1 MKFEIEK
8 SNFKVPDRSTL
19 IRGVQHINVV
29 KYNDYYKVQLVS
41 DEITWSVRFAKVHD
55 VVVFLSSLKPGF
67 IVANSVC
74 GHDIYAIVPEEGTI
88 FYHYRLPENFEET
101 ITNLKAK
108 GNEFCSSETIKAY
121 SLGTTKERIKA
132 DNSDRVCYNE
142 TLKKVYPESKET
154 ISKKENIMNFNIIK
168 GAFTFDK
175 KLAFAVNGKFKYLND
190 AGQVSEVLPQFIMI
204 KDIPALVPTIADKI
218 TKGVYYTDGT
228 SLFFAKEDNR
238 VINMET
244 GVVSDILISSI
255 PMTDK
260 VIVYKPLFGNGK
272 FEAKDL
278 IKAQMMQGMSGDN
291 PMAAMMLLGDGDIDF
306 KTMALMNIAGGN
318 KNGADFNSLLPLM
331 LLDKGKDSGMEDF
344 ILMQAMAGKGENALL
359 PYLLLKDSKKDE
371 KKDK

>member
-19 IRGVQHINVV
+19 IHGVQHVNVV

-41 DEITWSVRFAKVHD
+41 DEVTWSIRFAKAQD
-55 VVVFLSSLKPGF
+55 VTAFLSSLKPGF
-67 IVANSVC
+67 TVVNSVC
-74 GHDIYAIVPEEGTI
+74 GHDIYAIVPKEGTV
-88 FYHYRLPENFEET
+88 FRRYELPENFEET

-108 GNEFCSSETIKAY
+108 GNEFYSSETIKAY
-121 SLGTTKERIKA
+121 DSGTIKEAIK
-132 DNSDRVCYNE
+132 SCPK
-142 TLKKVYPESKET
+142 LKET
-154 ISKKENIMNFNIIK
+154 ISKKENTMNFNIIK

-190 AGQVSEVLPQFIMI
+190 AGQVSEVLPQFIML

-278 IKAQMMQGMSGDN
+278 IKAQMMQGMSTDN

-306 KTMALMNIAGGN
+306 KTMALMNFAGGN
-318 KNGADFNSLLPLM
+318 KNGADFNSLLPLI

>member
-8 SNFKVPDRSTL
+8 SNFKVPDKSTL
-19 IRGVQHINVV
+19 IHDVKHVNVV

-41 DEITWSVRFAKVHD
+41 DEVTWSVRFAKVHD

-67 IVANSVC
+67 TVVNSAC
-74 GHDIYAIVPEEGTI
+74 GRDIYAIVPKEGTI

-101 ITNLKAK
+101 IANLKSK
-108 GNEFCSSETIKAY
+108 GNEFCSSKTIKAS
-121 SLGTTKERIKA
+121 SLGTVKEAIK
-132 DNSDRVCYNE
+132 DYSV
-142 TLKKVYPESKET
+142 SKET

-190 AGQVSEVLPQFIMI
+190 AGQVAEVLPQFIML

-278 IKAQMMQGMSGDN
+278 IKAQMMQGMSADN

>member
-8 SNFKVPDRSTL
+8 SNFKVPDKSTL
-19 IRGVQHINVV
+19 IHDVKHVNVV

-41 DEITWSVRFAKVHD
+41 DEVTWSVRFAKVHD

-67 IVANSVC
+67 AVVDSVC
-74 GHDIYAIVPEEGTI
+74 GHDIYAIVPKEGTI

-108 GNEFCSSETIKAY
+108 GNEFCSSETIKAS
-121 SLGTTKERIKA
+121 SLGTVKEAIK
-132 DNSDRVCYNE
+132 DYS
-142 TLKKVYPESKET
+142 ESKET

-190 AGQVSEVLPQFIMI
+190 AGQVSEVLPQFIML

-278 IKAQMMQGMSGDN
+278 IKAQMMQGMSADN

>member
-19 IRGVQHINVV
+19 IHGVKHVNVV

-41 DEITWSVRFAKVHD
+41 DEVTWSVRFTKAQD
-55 VVVFLSSLKPGF
+55 VTAFLSSLKPGF
-67 IVANSVC
+67 TVVDSVC
-74 GHDIYAIVPEEGTI
+74 GHDIYVIKPQEGTV
-88 FYHYRLPENFEET
+88 FRRYELPENFEET
-101 ITNLKAK
+101 ITDLKAR
-108 GNEFCSSETIKAY
+108 GNEFYSSETIKAY
-121 SLGTTKERIKA
+121 NSGTIKEAIK
-132 DNSDRVCYNE
+132 SC
-142 TLKKVYPESKET
+142 PELKET

-190 AGQVSEVLPQFIMI
+190 AGQVSEVLPQFIML

>member
-19 IRGVQHINVV
+19 IHGVKHVNVV
-29 KYNDYYKVQLVS
+29 KYNHYYKVQLVS
-41 DEITWSVRFAKVHD
+41 DEVTWSIRFAKTQD
-55 VVVFLSSLKPGF
+55 VTAFLSSLKPGF
-67 IVANSVC
+67 SVVNSVC
-74 GHDIYAIVPEEGTI
+74 GHDIYAIKPQEGTV
-88 FYHYRLPENFEET
+88 FRRYELPENFEET
-101 ITNLKAK
+101 ITDLKAK
-108 GNEFCSSETIKAY
+108 GNEFYSSETIKAY
-121 SLGTTKERIKA
+121 DSGTIKEAIK
-132 DNSDRVCYNE
+132 SCPK
-142 TLKKVYPESKET
+142 LKET

-190 AGQVSEVLPQFIMI
+190 AGQVSEVLPQFIML

-278 IKAQMMQGMSGDN
+278 IKAQMMQGMSADN

-331 LLDKGKDSGMEDF
+331 LLDKGKDSSMEDF

>member
-19 IRGVQHINVV
+19 IHDVKHVNVV

-41 DEITWSVRFAKVHD
+41 DEVTWSVRFAKVHD

-67 IVANSVC
+67 TVVNSAC
-74 GHDIYAIVPEEGTI
+74 GRDIYAIVPKEGTI

-108 GNEFCSSETIKAY
+108 GNEFYSYEIIKDYSSGTVKGAIKDY
-121 SLGTTKERIKA
+121 S
-132 DNSDRVCYNE
+132 
-142 TLKKVYPESKET
+142 ESKET
-154 ISKKENIMNFNIIK
+154 ISKKENTMNFNIIK

-190 AGQVSEVLPQFIMI
+190 AGQVSEVLPQFIML

-278 IKAQMMQGMSGDN
+278 IKAQMMQGMSADN

>member
-19 IRGVQHINVV
+19 IHGVKHVNVV

-41 DEITWSVRFAKVHD
+41 DEVTWSIRFAKAQD
-55 VVVFLSSLKPGF
+55 VTAFLSSLKPGF
-67 IVANSVC
+67 TVVDSIC
-74 GHDIYAIVPEEGTI
+74 GHDIYVIKPQEGTV
-88 FYHYRLPENFEET
+88 FRRYELPENFEET
-101 ITNLKAK
+101 ITDLKAK
-108 GNEFCSSETIKAY
+108 GNEFYSSETIKAY
-121 SLGTTKERIKA
+121 NSGTIKEAIK
-132 DNSDRVCYNE
+132 SCPK
-142 TLKKVYPESKET
+142 LKET
-154 ISKKENIMNFNIIK
+154 ISKKENTMNFNIIK

-190 AGQVSEVLPQFIMI
+190 AGQVSEVLPQFIML

-278 IKAQMMQGMSGDN
+278 IKAQMIQGMSADN

>member
-19 IRGVQHINVV
+19 IHGVKHVNVV

-41 DEITWSVRFAKVHD
+41 DEVTWSIRFAKAQD
-55 VVVFLSSLKPGF
+55 VTAFLSSLKPGF
-67 IVANSVC
+67 TVVDSIC
-74 GHDIYAIVPEEGTI
+74 GHDIYVIKPQEGTV
-88 FYHYRLPENFEET
+88 FRRYELPENFEEI
-101 ITNLKAK
+101 ITDLKAK
-108 GNEFCSSETIKAY
+108 GNEFYSSETIKAY
-121 SLGTTKERIKA
+121 DSGTIKEAIK
-132 DNSDRVCYNE
+132 SCS
-142 TLKKVYPESKET
+142 ESRET

-190 AGQVSEVLPQFIMI
+190 AGQVSEVLPQFIML

-278 IKAQMMQGMSGDN
+278 IKAQMMQGMFADN

>member
-8 SNFKVPDRSTL
+8 SNFKVPDKSTL
-19 IRGVQHINVV
+19 IHDVKHVNVV

-41 DEITWSVRFAKVHD
+41 DEVTWSVRFAKVHD

-67 IVANSVC
+67 TVVNSAC
-74 GHDIYAIVPEEGTI
+74 GHDIYAIVPKEGTI

-101 ITNLKAK
+101 ITNLKSK
-108 GNEFCSSETIKAY
+108 GNEFCSSETIKAS
-121 SLGTTKERIKA
+121 SLGTVKEAIK
-132 DNSDRVCYNE
+132 DYSE
-142 TLKKVYPESKET
+142 TKET
-154 ISKKENIMNFNIIK
+154 ISKKENTMNFNIIK

-190 AGQVSEVLPQFIMI
+190 AGQVSEVLPQFIML

-278 IKAQMMQGMSGDN
+278 IKAQMMQGMSADN
-291 PMAAMMLLGDGDIDF
+291 PMAAMMLLGDGDIDL

>member
-19 IRGVQHINVV
+19 IHGVQHVNVV
-29 KYNDYYKVQLVS
+29 KYNHYYKVQLVS
-41 DEITWSVRFAKVHD
+41 DEVTWSIRLEKNHD
-55 VVVFLSSLKPGF
+55 VLVFLSSLKPGF
-67 IVANSVC
+67 TVVNSVC
-74 GHDIYAIVPEEGTI
+74 GHDIYAIVPKEGTV
-88 FYHYRLPENFEET
+88 FYKYRLPENFEET
-101 ITNLKAK
+101 ITDLKAK
-108 GNEFCSSETIKAY
+108 GNEFYSSETIKAY
-121 SLGTTKERIKA
+121 NSGTIKEAIK
-132 DNSDRVCYNE
+132 SYSE
-142 TLKKVYPESKET
+142 TKET

-190 AGQVSEVLPQFIMI
+190 AGQVSEVLPQFIML

-278 IKAQMMQGMSGDN
+278 IKAQMMQGMSADN

>member
-8 SNFKVPDRSTL
+8 SNFKVPDKSTL
-19 IRGVQHINVV
+19 IHGVKHVNVV

-41 DEITWSVRFAKVHD
+41 DEVTWSVRFAKVHD

-67 IVANSVC
+67 TVVNSVC
-74 GHDIYAIVPEEGTI
+74 GHDIYAIVPKEGTI

-108 GNEFCSSETIKAY
+108 GNEFYSSETIKAY
-121 SLGTTKERIKA
+121 NLGAAKERIRA
-132 DNSDRVCYNE
+132 DNSDRVCFAE
-142 TLKKVYPESKET
+142 KLKSYSVSKET
-154 ISKKENIMNFNIIK
+154 ISKKENTMNFNIIK

-190 AGQVSEVLPQFIMI
+190 AGQVAEVLPQFIML
-204 KDIPALVPTIADKI
+204 KDIPALVPTIAEKI

-331 LLDKGKDSGMEDF
+331 LLDKDKDSGMEDF
-344 ILMQAMAGKGENALL
+344 ILMQAMAGKGESSLI

>member
-19 IRGVQHINVV
+19 IHDVQHVNVV

-41 DEITWSVRFAKVHD
+41 DEVTWSIRFAKVHD
-55 VVVFLSSLKPGF
+55 VTAFLSSLKPGF
-67 IVANSVC
+67 AVIDSVC
-74 GHDIYAIVPEEGTI
+74 GHDIYAIKQQEGTV
-88 FYHYRLPENFEET
+88 FRRYKLPENFEET
-101 ITNLKAK
+101 ITNLKVK
-108 GNEFCSSETIKAY
+108 ENEFYSYETIKAY
-121 SLGTTKERIKA
+121 NSGTIKEA
-132 DNSDRVCYNE
+132 
-142 TLKKVYPESKET
+142 
-154 ISKKENIMNFNIIK
+154 ISKKENTMNFNIIK

-190 AGQVSEVLPQFIMI
+190 AGQVSEVLPQFIML

-291 PMAAMMLLGDGDIDF
+291 PMAAMMLLGDGDIDL

-331 LLDKGKDSGMEDF
+331 LLDKGKDSDMEDF

>member
-19 IRGVQHINVV
+19 IHGVKHVNVV

-41 DEITWSVRFAKVHD
+41 DEVTWSIRFAKAQD
-55 VVVFLSSLKPGF
+55 VTAFLSSLKPGF
-67 IVANSVC
+67 TVVDSIC
-74 GHDIYAIVPEEGTI
+74 GHDIYVIKPQEGTV
-88 FYHYRLPENFEET
+88 FRRYELPENFEET
-101 ITNLKAK
+101 ITDLKAK
-108 GNEFCSSETIKAY
+108 ENEFYSSETIKVY
-121 SLGTTKERIKA
+121 DSGTIKEAIK
-132 DNSDRVCYNE
+132 SCS
-142 TLKKVYPESKET
+142 ESRET
-154 ISKKENIMNFNIIK
+154 ISKKENTMNFNIIK

-190 AGQVSEVLPQFIMI
+190 AGQVSEVLPQFIML

-278 IKAQMMQGMSGDN
+278 IKAQMMQGMSADN

-306 KTMALMNIAGGN
+306 KTMALMNFAGGN

>member
-8 SNFKVPDRSTL
+8 SNFKVPDKSTL
-19 IRGVQHINVV
+19 IHDVKHVNVV

-41 DEITWSVRFAKVHD
+41 DEVTWSVRFAKVHD

-67 IVANSVC
+67 TVVNSAC
-74 GHDIYAIVPEEGTI
+74 GRDIYAIVPKEGTI

-101 ITNLKAK
+101 ITNLKSK
-108 GNEFCSSETIKAY
+108 GNEFCSSETIKAS
-121 SLGTTKERIKA
+121 SLGTVKEAIK
-132 DNSDRVCYNE
+132 DYSV
-142 TLKKVYPESKET
+142 SKET

-190 AGQVSEVLPQFIMI
+190 AGQVSEVLPQFIML

-278 IKAQMMQGMSGDN
+278 IKAQMMQGMSADN

>member
-19 IRGVQHINVV
+19 IHGVKHVNVV

-41 DEITWSVRFAKVHD
+41 DEVTWSIRFAKVQD
-55 VVVFLSSLKPGF
+55 VIAFLSSLKPGF
-67 IVANSVC
+67 TVVDSIC
-74 GHDIYAIVPEEGTI
+74 GHDIYVIKPQEGTV
-88 FYHYRLPENFEET
+88 FRRYELPENFEET
-101 ITNLKAK
+101 ITDLKAK
-108 GNEFCSSETIKAY
+108 GNEFYSSETIKAY
-121 SLGTTKERIKA
+121 DSGTIKEAIK
-132 DNSDRVCYNE
+132 SCPK
-142 TLKKVYPESKET
+142 LKET

-190 AGQVSEVLPQFIMI
+190 AGQVSEVLPQFIML

-278 IKAQMMQGMSGDN
+278 IKAQMMQGMSADN

>member
-8 SNFKVPDRSTL
+8 SNFKVPDKSTL
-19 IRGVQHINVV
+19 IHDVKHVNVV

-41 DEITWSVRFAKVHD
+41 DEVTWSVRFAKVHD

-67 IVANSVC
+67 TVVNSVC
-74 GHDIYAIVPEEGTI
+74 GHDIYAIVPQEGTV
-88 FYHYRLPENFEET
+88 FRRYKLPENFKET
-101 ITNLKAK
+101 IANLKSK
-108 GNEFCSSETIKAY
+108 GNEFCSSETIKAS
-121 SLGTTKERIKA
+121 SLGTVKEAIK
-132 DNSDRVCYNE
+132 DYSV
-142 TLKKVYPESKET
+142 SKET
-154 ISKKENIMNFNIIK
+154 ISKKENTMNFNIIK

-175 KLAFAVNGKFKYLND
+175 KLAFVVNGKFKYLND
-190 AGQVSEVLPQFIMI
+190 AGQVSEVLPQFIML

>member
-8 SNFKVPDRSTL
+8 SNFKVPDKSTL
-19 IRGVQHINVV
+19 IHDVKHVNVV

-41 DEITWSVRFAKVHD
+41 DEVTWSVRFAKVHD

-67 IVANSVC
+67 TVVNSAC
-74 GHDIYAIVPEEGTI
+74 GRDIYAIVPKEGTI

-108 GNEFCSSETIKAY
+108 RNEFCSSETIKAS
-121 SLGTTKERIKA
+121 SLGTVKEAIK
-132 DNSDRVCYNE
+132 DYSV
-142 TLKKVYPESKET
+142 SKET
-154 ISKKENIMNFNIIK
+154 ISKKENTMNFNIIK

-190 AGQVSEVLPQFIMI
+190 AGQVSEVLPQFIML

-278 IKAQMMQGMSGDN
+278 IKAQMMQGMSADN